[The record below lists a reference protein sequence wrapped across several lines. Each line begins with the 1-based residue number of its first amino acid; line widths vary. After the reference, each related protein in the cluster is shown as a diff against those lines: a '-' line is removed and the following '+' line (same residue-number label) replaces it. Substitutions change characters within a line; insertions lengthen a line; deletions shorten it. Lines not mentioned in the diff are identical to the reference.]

1 MILTMLI
8 SLLGITT
15 MFGMSMSKMRNHA
28 RFLSDRMA
36 YELDLTPYQY
46 DDVYEINFD
55 YIYRVNRIMDDVVFG
70 YRDAIDHYYR
80 ILDDRNDDLR
90 YVLNYRQYQK
100 FMYSEYLFRPIYSDG
115 YRWNFRIYTVYH
127 NHTFFYFDAPHGYK
141 TYHGGHSRHDMHHDH
156 YYSDRYGNQHNDR
169 YLEPVRIENHRNRG
183 DQQKSDFGVNT
194 KERNNKE
201 QNERNNYSNRNQS
214 NRTSD
219 HRYEDNSGNQH
230 SPSINN
236 RNENNGGT
244 RNQSTGNNSGNRNQ
258 STGSTSGTRTQ
269 SSGSSNSGT
278 RTQSSG
284 SNTSNRGG
292 GSTST
297 GNSSSNGSS
306 SSTRSGRR

>member
-8 SLLGITT
+8 SLLGITA
-15 MFGMSMSKMRNHA
+15 MYGMSMSKIRNHA

-36 YELDLTPYQY
+36 YELDLSPYQY

-100 FMYSEYLFRPIYSDG
+100 FLYSEHLFRPIYSDG

-127 NHTFFYFDAPHGYK
+127 NHSFFYFDAPHGYK
-141 TYHGGHSRHDMHHDH
+141 TYKGGHSRHDMKHEH
-156 YYSDRYGNQHNDR
+156 YYSDRYGHQHNDR
-169 YLEPVRIENHRNRG
+169 YMEPVRIENHRNRG
-183 DQQKSDFGVNT
+183 DQQKSDFGVNV

-219 HRYEDNSGNQH
+219 RRYEDNSGNQH

-244 RNQSTGNNSGNRNQ
+244 RTQSGTTSGNRGQSSSTSQTRNQ
-258 STGSTSGTRTQ
+258 GSGSSTSGTRTQ
-269 SSGSSNSGT
+269 SGS
-278 RTQSSG
+278 

-292 GSTST
+292 SATGS
-297 GNSSSNGSS
+297 SSSNGSS